1 MTALTIAIS
10 WLCAGISITLVVI
23 NIIQAIKINKEINKM
38 FKENDN
44 DSN

>member
-1 MTALTIAIS
+1 MATLTLAIS

-23 NIIQAIKINKEINKM
+23 NILQAIKINKEINNM